1 MLFKIYTKE
10 RQLNSKGKCL
20 MWTFLQKTVQDLT
33 RKNAAKKPREL
44 NSWLWVLKSTLPQ
57 RQLHIFS
64 FFHRKLF
71 QPFWQWIR
79 NKNHLLKKKK
89 NMIKRRYPIPHPP
102 KSQNTPLVKSQYVFV
117 LVILPEICVFI
128 FRKWNANCLNAFGL
142 SGSCQTH
149 VWQYCQFFLYFSIS
163 TVQCIPYRSHATY
176 IHFC

>member
-89 NMIKRRYPIPHPP
+89 HDQKTLPYSPPP
-102 KSQNTPLVKSQYVFV
+102 KKPKHTSSKKPVCLCLGYITRDLCVYFQKMKCKLLECFWFIRLMSDSCLAVLSVFS
-117 LVILPEICVFI
+117 LF
-128 FRKWNANCLNAFGL
+128 FHK
-142 SGSCQTH
+142 
-149 VWQYCQFFLYFSIS
+149 YCAMHSI
-163 TVQCIPYRSHATY
+163 
-176 IHFC
+176 